1 MMVRA
6 SEYKN
11 ACKIHIS
18 KAKKNPSKPGEQ
30 FLEENGFQVN
40 DDGLSVLGTEDKAKS
55 SKSSKTSGPS
65 E

>member
-1 MMVRA
+1 MIVRI

-18 KAKKNPSKPGEQ
+18 KAKNNPSNSGEQ
-30 FLEENGFQVN
+30 FLEENVSQVQ
-40 DDGLSVLGTEDKAKS
+40 DGVNVPGSQQKS
-55 SKSSKTSGPS
+55 SGPS

>member
-1 MMVRA
+1 MIVRI

-18 KAKKNPSKPGEQ
+18 KAKKNPSKSGEQ
-30 FLEENGFQVN
+30 FLEENGSQVQ
-40 DDGLSVLGTEDKAKS
+40 DGLNVPGSHQKS
-55 SKSSKTSGPS
+55 SKSSGSS

>member
-1 MMVRA
+1 MMVRI

-18 KAKKNPSKPGEQ
+18 KAKNNPSNSGEQ
-30 FLEENGFQVN
+30 FLEENVSQVQDSLN
-40 DDGLSVLGTEDKAKS
+40 VPGSHQKS
-55 SKSSKTSGPS
+55 SKSSGPS

>member
-1 MMVRA
+1 MMVRI

-18 KAKKNPSKPGEQ
+18 KAKKNPSKSGEQ
-30 FLEENGFQVN
+30 FSEETLSQVK
-40 DDGLSVLGTEDKAKS
+40 DDLNVPGNQQKS
-55 SKSSKTSGPS
+55 SGPS

>member
-1 MMVRA
+1 MVRI

-18 KAKKNPSKPGEQ
+18 KAKSGEQ
-30 FLEENGFQVN
+30 FLKENVSQVQ
-40 DDGLSVLGTEDKAKS
+40 DGLNVPASNQKS
-55 SKSSKTSGPS
+55 SKSSGPS

>member
-1 MMVRA
+1 MVRI

-18 KAKKNPSKPGEQ
+18 KAKKNPSKSGEH
-30 FLEENGFQVN
+30 FLEENRSQVQ
-40 DDGLSVLGTEDKAKS
+40 DGLNVPGSHQKS
-55 SKSSKTSGPS
+55 SKSSGPA

>member
-1 MMVRA
+1 MMVRI

-18 KAKKNPSKPGEQ
+18 KAKKNPSKSGEQ
-30 FLEENGFQVN
+30 FLEEENVSQVQ
-40 DDGLSVLGTEDKAKS
+40 DGLNVPGSHQKS
-55 SKSSKTSGPS
+55 SKSSGPS